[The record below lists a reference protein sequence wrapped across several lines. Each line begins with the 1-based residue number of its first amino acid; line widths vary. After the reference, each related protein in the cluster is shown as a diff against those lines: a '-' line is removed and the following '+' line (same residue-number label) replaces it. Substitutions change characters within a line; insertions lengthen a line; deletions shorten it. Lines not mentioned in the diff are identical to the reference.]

1 MFVHY
6 RSQGIVLKKVD
17 RKEADQLFTI
27 YTKDF
32 GKLKVLGR
40 GIRKISSKLRSGMEM
55 LCLSEIGFIQGKTY
69 KTLTDAVLIEKFQNI
84 NKDLEK
90 INIANNIL
98 EILNTF
104 IRGEELQEDIWNLL
118 VRTLKQ
124 LDIENINIQK
134 QRLIYHY
141 FFWNFLSL
149 LGYKPEL
156 YRCAACQKRLNPEKL
171 FFNQVE
177 GGVICQDC
185 FLKKKSG
192 RVISSDAVKI
202 LRIIL
207 NKKEKII
214 LRLKVENNLFSSLED
229 ISKDCL
235 KTFNIE
241 EKSI

>member
-6 RSQGIVLKKVD
+6 RSQGVVLEKVD

-40 GIRKISSKLRSGMEM
+40 GIRKISSKLRAGIEVPY
-55 LCLSEIGFIQGKTY
+55 LSEIGFIQGKTY

-84 NKDLEK
+84 SKDLEK
-90 INIANNIL
+90 INITNNIL
-98 EILNTF
+98 EILNIF
-104 IRGEELQEDIWNLL
+104 IRGEEPQEDIWKLL
-118 VRTLKQ
+118 VKTLKQ
-124 LDIENINIQK
+124 LDIKGTNIQK

-156 YRCAACQKRLNPEKL
+156 YRCTVCQKRLNPEKL
-171 FFNQVE
+171 FFNQIE
-177 GGVICQDC
+177 GGIICQSC
-185 FLKKKSG
+185 FLEKKSG
-192 RVISSDAVKI
+192 REISSDAVKV

-214 LRLKVENNLFSSLED
+214 LRLKVENKLFFLLDD
-229 ISKDCL
+229 ISRDCL

>member
-6 RSQGIVLKKVD
+6 RSQGVVLEKVD

-40 GIRKISSKLRSGMEM
+40 GIRKISSKLRPGIE
-55 LCLSEIGFIQGKTY
+55 LLYLSEIEFIQGKAG

-84 NKDLEK
+84 NSDLEK
-90 INIANNIL
+90 INITSSIL
-98 EILNTF
+98 EIFDTF
-104 IRGEELQEDIWNLL
+104 IRGEEPQENIWNLL
-118 VRTLKQ
+118 VKTLRQ
-124 LDIENINIQK
+124 LNIKDINIQK

-141 FFWNFLSL
+141 SFWNFLSL

-156 YRCAACQKRLNPEKL
+156 YRCATCQKRLNPEKL
-171 FFNQVE
+171 FFNQTE
-177 GGVICQDC
+177 GGVICQSC

-192 RVISSDAVKI
+192 REISSDAVKV

-207 NKKEKII
+207 NKKEQII
-214 LRLKVENNLFSSLED
+214 LRLKVRNSLFSLLDD